1 MTYSKILFQQYLI
14 LLSKKD
20 YTSLSFSGCFS
31 THILGR
37 YTSTKPMRR
46 ENPLLSKELP
56 STVLITALQSVLCK
70 TNNRENK
77 VNKWITPYYQVA
89 NLCMIYITLLKINN
103 VSTNPKLW
111 TVGFTSVTR
120 SHFYPL
126 GSKVHVFS
134 CSAVL
139 DSWQPHWL

>member
-1 MTYSKILFQQYLI
+1 MIYPKILFQQYLL
-14 LLSKKD
+14 LLSKKE

-70 TNNRENK
+70 INKRENY
-77 VNKWITPYYQVA
+77 VNKWITSYYQVA
-89 NLCMIYITLLKINN
+89 NPCMIYIAPLKIN
-103 VSTNPKLW
+103 VSTAPQIVNC
-111 TVGFTSVTR
+111 R
-120 SHFYPL
+120 FY
-126 GSKVHVFS
+126 KCDQYHVVF
-134 CSAVL
+134 L
-139 DSWQPHWL
+139 TQIKFIYYF